1 MSRRRAQPSLAGGN
15 VSLASQGDVTLKGSD
30 IKAAESLAIDTDG
43 QLKLLTATDEHFYRK
58 DEQKKGFTV
67 TAQGNGTSST
77 TERQNQLEG
86 GDITIN
92 AGQGVL
98 LQVGQR
104 EGRNPASQSPRH
116 LPSEPGMAWVNQVSQ
131 MPGVKME
138 AVQEAYEQWDYKQQ
152 SLNPIVASVIAI
164 AVAAASGG
172 TGAALTGYTDSR
184 DHGHGQHRLCHAGNS
199 GSAIHGVARW

>member
-1 MSRRRAQPSLAGGN
+1 ELQLTTANNEDYHYEKSKSSGTFKSKTTEIEQRDVTAQGTTITAGGN
-15 VSLASQGDVTLKGSD
+15 VSLASQGDMTLKGSD
-30 IKAAESLAIDTDG
+30 ITAASSLAIDTDG

-67 TAQGNGTSST
+67 TVQGSGTSST

-92 AGQGVL
+92 AAQGVL

-104 EGRNPASQSPRH
+104 EGETLQANLTA
-116 LPSEPGMAWVNQVSQ
+116 LANEPGMAWVNQVSQ

-138 AVQEAYEQWDYKQQ
+138 AVQEAY
-152 SLNPIVASVIAI
+152 
-164 AVAAASGG
+164 
-172 TGAALTGYTDSR
+172 
-184 DHGHGQHRLCHAGNS
+184 
-199 GSAIHGVARW
+199 